1 MFRQAVKY
9 VCAIAAIL
17 FVTGIAA
24 PPAASAQGVDFAAG
38 YSFLHDNSL
47 ADAEAAGVSGN
58 LPKGLFASLGVGVA
72 PWLALVGEVSRNAKS
87 FDDLGADL
95 ELRIDFY
102 GGGVRFN
109 GRSGRAKPWAQV
121 LFGAARGRIAG
132 LGLDESGSE
141 FAWQP
146 GAGVDAYFSRSVGMR
161 FGVNGRF
168 IKAGSGGSSDSETAS
183 EFQVIVGLVFGGGR

>member
-9 VCAIAAIL
+9 VCAIAAVL

-24 PPAASAQGVDFAAG
+24 PPDASAQVDFAAG

-47 ADAEAAGVSGN
+47 SDSDEVSGN
-58 LPKGLFASLGVGVA
+58 LPKGVFASLGVGVA
-72 PWLALVGEVSRNAKS
+72 RWLSLVGEVSSNRKS
-87 FDDLGADL
+87 FDDLGADVDL
-95 ELRIDFY
+95 KIDFY

-121 LFGAARGRIAG
+121 LFGAARGRISG
-132 LGLDESGSE
+132 LGLEESGSE

-168 IKAGSGGSSDSETAS
+168 IQAGSSGLGDSDTAS

>member
-1 MFRQAVKY
+1 MFRQTVKY
-9 VCAIAAIL
+9 VCAMAAVL
-17 FVTGIAA
+17 VVTGIGM
-24 PPAASAQGVDFAAG
+24 PRAASAQGVDFAVG

-47 ADAEAAGVSGN
+47 ADAEEPGLSGN
-58 LPKGLFASLGVGVA
+58 LPKGLFASLGIGVA
-72 PWLALVGEVSRNAKS
+72 PWLSLVGEVSRNTKS
-87 FDDLGADL
+87 FDDLGPNLDL
-95 ELRIDFY
+95 KVDFY

-109 GRSGRAKPWAQV
+109 GRSGRAKPYAQV
-121 LFGAARGRIAG
+121 LFGAARGRISG

-168 IKAGSGGSSDSETAS
+168 IQSGSNGLGDSDTAT
-183 EFQVIVGLVFGGGR
+183 EFQVVVGLVFGGGR